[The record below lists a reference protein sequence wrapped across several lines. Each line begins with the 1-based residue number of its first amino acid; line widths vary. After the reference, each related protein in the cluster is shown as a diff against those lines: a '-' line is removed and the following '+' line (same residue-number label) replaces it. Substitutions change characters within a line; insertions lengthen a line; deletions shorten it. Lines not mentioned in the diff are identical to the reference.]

1 MHKMTELNRVIYD
14 IERCICHVPD
24 ACRDCLKYMG
34 TYTPDCMEQLL
45 NDALKLL
52 KEKDCAVYTDDDWSY
67 RNYKRCEKKS
77 SNAFLA
83 GVIAGFLIMVI
94 ALRME
99 GII

>member
-1 MHKMTELNRVIYD
+1 MTELNRVIYD

-24 ACRDCLKYMG
+24 ACRDCSKYKG
-34 TYTPDCMEQLL
+34 VYTPDCMEQLL
-45 NDALKLL
+45 NDALELL
-52 KEKDCAVYTDDDWSY
+52 KEKSCVAYTDDDWFY
-67 RNYKRCEKKS
+67 RDYKRCEKKS

-83 GVIAGFLIMVI
+83 GVIAGFLLMVI